1 MTLTAAGSSSGQTS
15 LTELLLLLLLVV
27 PAATVAAVSRHCGRV
42 AAVSLVAAG
51 VQAAARGLQLQLVV
65 CQAQVSERRCC
76 CCCAQQGRGHCFLR
90 CCVYECVHCSSKGEL
105 V

>member
-15 LTELLLLLLLVV
+15 LTGLLLLLLLLAV
-27 PAATVAAVSRHCGRV
+27 PAAMVAAVSHCGRA

-65 CQAQVSERRCC
+65 CQAQVSGRR
-76 CCCAQQGRGHCFLR
+76 CCCAQQGRGHCCLR
-90 CCVYECVHCSSKGEL
+90 LRVRVLQQQE
-105 V
+105 